1 MKPRPDC
8 PGCGGRTLA
17 KGLEMKGQPTVLNYR
32 FRTVAQARKVPRGD
46 IALRQ
51 CGSCG
56 LVFNAT
62 FDGSLIPYDERYE
75 NRQGASPSF
84 RAHVDALIQRLGEV
98 PGVRGGRLLEVGC
111 GKGEFLRR
119 AAEQL
124 GATGEGHD
132 TSYEGP
138 AAVDGGRVRFH
149 RGYLTG
155 ADVQGT
161 HDVVICRHVVE
172 HVAGIGAFLGEL
184 ASIARAAGDPLVV
197 VETPRFEWI
206 VAHGCLWDVF
216 YEHCNYFTQPTLAHL
231 ARRAGLVAQRHVGV
245 FGGQYQWL
253 ELRVARRASGP
264 TPRPGPGVPSGG
276 SLAQFTRSAA
286 QQRRRLAR
294 AIDAGRG
301 DGTWGIWGAGAKG
314 VALTHL
320 MEARPPACV
329 VDANP
334 AKQGGVIP
342 GTSVPV
348 VAPTH
353 RAIARLGLMVIAN
366 PNYAAEIRASLEA
379 TGFHGNILCL

>member
-8 PGCGGRTLA
+8 PGCGGRTLV
-17 KGLEMKGQPTVLNYR
+17 KGLELKGQPTVLNYR
-32 FRTVAQARKVPRGD
+32 FRTVAEARKVPRGD
-46 IALRQ
+46 VTLRQ
-51 CGSCG
+51 CGGCG
-56 LVFNAT
+56 LVFNGT
-62 FDGSLIPYDERYE
+62 FEGARIPYDERYE
-75 NRQGASPSF
+75 NRQGASPLF
-84 RAHVDALIQRLGEV
+84 RAHVDALIQRLGDV

-119 AAEQL
+119 AAERL
-124 GATGEGHD
+124 GATAEGYD

-138 AAVDGGRVRFH
+138 MEMDGGRVRFH
-149 RGYLTG
+149 GGYLTG
-155 ADVQGT
+155 ADVRGA

-206 VAHGCLWDVF
+206 VENECLWDVF

-231 ARRAGLVAQRHVGV
+231 ARRAGFVVKRHVGV

-253 ELRVARRASGP
+253 ELRVAKRS
-264 TPRPGPGVPSGG
+264 PRPGSGPGVPARG
-276 SLAQFTRSAA
+276 SLAAFTRSAA

-294 AIDAGRG
+294 AIDAGCG
-301 DGTWGIWGAGAKG
+301 DGAWGIWGAGAKG
-314 VALTHL
+314 VALAHL

-329 VDANP
+329 VDVNP

-348 VAPTH
+348 VAPTD
-353 RAIARLGLMVIAN
+353 RAIASLALVVIAN
-366 PNYAAEIRASLEA
+366 PNYEPEIRACLEA
-379 TGFHGNILCL
+379 MGFHGNILCL

>member
-8 PGCGGRTLA
+8 PGCGGRTLV
-17 KGLEMKGQPTVLNYR
+17 KGLELKGQPTVLNYR
-32 FRTVAQARKVPRGD
+32 FRTVAEARKVPRGD
-46 IALRQ
+46 VTLRQ
-51 CGSCG
+51 CGGCG
-56 LVFNAT
+56 LVFNGT
-62 FDGSLIPYDERYE
+62 FEGARIPYDERYE
-75 NRQGASPSF
+75 NRQGASPLF
-84 RAHVDALIQRLGEV
+84 RAHVDALIQRLGDV

-119 AAEQL
+119 AAERL
-124 GATGEGHD
+124 GATAEGYD

-138 AAVDGGRVRFH
+138 MEMDGGRVRFH
-149 RGYLTG
+149 GGYLTG
-155 ADVQGT
+155 ADVRGA

-206 VAHGCLWDVF
+206 VENECLWDVF

-231 ARRAGLVAQRHVGV
+231 ARRAGFVVKRHVGV

-253 ELRVARRASGP
+253 ELRVAKRS
-264 TPRPGPGVPSGG
+264 PRPGSGPGVPARG
-276 SLAQFTRSAA
+276 SLAAFTRSAA

-294 AIDAGRG
+294 AIDAGCG
-301 DGTWGIWGAGAKG
+301 DGAWGIWGAGAKG
-314 VALTHL
+314 VALAHL

-329 VDANP
+329 VDVNP

-348 VAPTH
+348 VAPTD
-353 RAIARLGLMVIAN
+353 RAIARLALVVIAN
-366 PNYAAEIRASLEA
+366 PNYEPEIRACLEA
-379 TGFHGNILCL
+379 MGFHGNILCL